1 MIDPFFW
8 FAALLG
14 VLVYVG
20 NRAWNHE
27 KQEEEIRRLHK
38 RLDVLEEAVEED
50 DHYTST
56 ACYHDIHKRCRRT
69 CKFCDY
75 ECQCDCHEDENP
87 RNFLRFLD
95 SPRFDTIKRMR

>member
-8 FAALLG
+8 FAAFLG
-14 VLVYVG
+14 AVIFLVMHL
-20 NRAWNHE
+20 RDAA
-27 KQEEEIRRLHK
+27 KADEEIRKLNRRLN
-38 RLDVLEEAVEED
+38 DLEETED

-95 SPRFDTIKRMR
+95 SPCFDTIKRMR